1 MVGVWHFVVQKIAKP
16 NSTAHLQPNNEL
28 ILAQGMELLY
38 RKTKS
43 RRFDSYQIIK

>member
-28 ILAQGMELLY
+28 IFSSGYGAFVQ
-38 RKTKS
+38 KNKKS
-43 RRFDSYQIIK
+43 